1 MAMDHMA
8 RGKLRIYLGAAPGV
22 GKTFAMLNEG
32 RRRLERGEDVVCGF
46 VETHGRRRTG
56 EQIGELEVVPRKKLA
71 YRDRVFEELDIDA
84 LLARRP
90 EVALVDEL
98 AHTNIPGSR
107 NEKRWQ
113 DVEELLDAGINVIST
128 LNIQHLES
136 LNDVITQI
144 TGVTQQETIPDA
156 VVRQAEQLQLV
167 DLAPETVRARL
178 ARGDIYPADRVDTA
192 LSNYFRA
199 GNLGALRELAL
210 FWIGDQVEE
219 GLKEYRSRH
228 GISEPWETRERVL
241 LGLSGSDSG
250 ERLVRRAARMAQRF
264 GGELVAVH
272 VRPQDGLAGPAL
284 DRLRAQSELVSSL
297 GGGYREVVGADV
309 GQALVDAARSLDA
322 TQIVLGA
329 TRRSRLGEFLR
340 GSVIN
345 AVIRLSGASIDVH
358 VISYEDDGAVAA
370 PEDERRVRPR
380 PLRALPRRRVAW
392 GFAVAAVGLP
402 PLTAV
407 LTALGG
413 HITLPSALLLYLLV
427 VVLASAVGGLWPA
440 LASAVAGDLLANWY
454 FTPPVHTFTIGNGQN
469 VLALCVFLVVAV
481 VFSSYV
487 ALAAKRAVTG
497 EQAQLEADLFLTFSG
512 HSPPEALIERLQ
524 KALQLDGVALFTS
537 RGESWH
543 VRASSGEQA
552 PRAPESASEKIDLGD
567 GRLLALSGR
576 AIPVGER
583 RILEAFVREISSSLA
598 HEEFKAEAQT
608 MGALAAGNE
617 LRAAILSAV
626 SHDLRTPLSTIK
638 ASVTSLLQDDV
649 DWTAEAR
656 CEFLRTINE
665 ETDRLNALVGNLLD
679 MSRLQ
684 AGALTV
690 STEPVGL
697 EEIVPAALHSL
708 GGRASRVHSE
718 VPETLP
724 RVLADSGLL
733 ERALANLLDN
743 ALRHCPENTEVRV
756 VADPTGDEYVDLRII
771 DHGPGVPESE
781 RERIF
786 VPFQRLGDVSASNG
800 VGLGLAVA
808 RGFVEAMEGSIEGK
822 ETPGGGLTMIVRL
835 RAER

>member
-1 MAMDHMA
+1 MGMA

-32 RRRLERGEDVVCGF
+32 RRRCERGEDVVCGF
-46 VETHGRRRTG
+46 IEAHGRRRTA
-56 EQIGELEVVPRKKLA
+56 EQIGELDVVPRKQIA
-71 YRDRVFEELDIDA
+71 YRDKVFEELDIDA
-84 LLARRP
+84 LLSRRP

-113 DVEELLDAGINVIST
+113 DVEELLDAGISVIST

-136 LNDVITQI
+136 LNDVIAQI

-156 VVRQAEQLQLV
+156 IVRQAEQLQLV
-167 DLAPETVRARL
+167 DVAPETVRARL
-178 ARGDIYPADRVDTA
+178 ARGDIYPAERIDTA

-199 GNLGALRELAL
+199 GNLGGLRELAL
-210 FWIGDQVEE
+210 LWIADQVEE
-219 GLKEYRSRH
+219 GVKEYRERH

-241 LGLSGSDSG
+241 VGLSGSERG
-250 ERLVRRAARMAQRF
+250 ERLIRRAARMAQR
-264 GGELVAVH
+264 GGSELVAVH

-284 DRLRAQSELVSSL
+284 DRLRAQRELVSSL
-297 GGGYREVVGADV
+297 GGSYREVVGADI
-309 GQALVDAARSLDA
+309 GQALVEAARSLNA
-322 TQIVLGA
+322 TQIILGA
-329 TRRSRLGEFLR
+329 TSRNWLAELLR

-345 AVIRLSGASIDVH
+345 SVIHLSGSSIDVH
-358 VISYEDDGAVAA
+358 VISYEDVGEGRARE
-370 PEDERRVRPR
+370 PIRRRRPGS
-380 PLRALPRRRVAW
+380 LPRRRIVL
-392 GFAVAAVGLP
+392 GFVLAAVALP
-402 PLTAV
+402 LLTV
-407 LTALGG
+407 TLTSLRS
-413 HITLPSALLLYLLV
+413 HVTLPSILLLYLLLV
-427 VVLASAVGGLWPA
+427 VIVSTVGGLWPA
-440 LASAVAGDLLANWY
+440 LTAALAGDVLANWY
-454 FTPPVHTFTIGNGQN
+454 FTPPVHTFTISEPQN
-469 VLALCVFLVVAV
+469 LLALCVFLVVAV
-481 VFSSYV
+481 YFSGYV
-487 ALAAKRAVTG
+487 SLAARRAATG
-497 EQAQLEADLFLTFSG
+497 EQARAEADLLLSLSG
-512 HSPPEALIERLQ
+512 HTPVDTLLDRMQ
-524 KALQLDGVALFTS
+524 RALQLGGVALLS
-537 RGESWH
+537 NRGDAWS
-543 VRASSGEQA
+543 VLAAGGEQP
-552 PRAPESASEKIDLGD
+552 PRTPDSATRTIDLD
-567 GRLLALSGR
+567 RGRLLAISGR
-576 AIPVGER
+576 AIATEEE
-583 RILEAFVREISSSLA
+583 RILEAFARELSSSLA
-598 HEEFKAEAQT
+598 HDELEEKAQT
-608 MGALAAGNE
+608 VGALAAGNE

-626 SHDLRTPLSTIK
+626 SHDLRTPLSAIK
-638 ASVTSLLQDDV
+638 ASVTSLLQQDI
-649 DWTAEAR
+649 DWTPEAR

-690 STEPVGL
+690 SAEPVGL

-708 GGRASRVHSE
+708 GGRASRVNTE

-724 RVLADSGLL
+724 RVLADPGLL

-756 VADPTGDEYVDLRII
+756 VADPTGDEYVDLRIV

-786 VPFQRLGDVSASNG
+786 VPFQRLGDASGSNG

>member
-1 MAMDHMA
+1 MAMA
-8 RGKLRIYLGAAPGV
+8 RGQLRIYLGAAPGV

-32 RRRLERGEDVVCGF
+32 RRRAERGEDVVCGF

-56 EQIGELEVVPRKKLA
+56 EQIGELDVIPRRQVP
-71 YRDRVFEELDIDA
+71 YRDRVFEEMDIEA
-84 LLARRP
+84 ILARRP
-90 EVALVDEL
+90 EIALVDEL

-136 LNDVITQI
+136 LNDVIAQI
-144 TGVTQQETIPDA
+144 TGVTQKETIPDA

-210 FWIGDQVEE
+210 FWIADRVEE
-219 GLKEYRSRH
+219 GLKEYRERH

-241 LGLSGSDSG
+241 VALSGSDRG

-284 DRLRAQSELVSSL
+284 NRLRAQSELVASL

-309 GQALVDAARSLDA
+309 GQALVETARSLDA

-345 AVIRLSGASIDVH
+345 AVIRLSGSSIDVH
-358 VISYEDDGAVAA
+358 VISYEDDDETAA
-370 PEDERRVRPR
+370 PDDEERRQPSR
-380 PLRALPRRRVAW
+380 LRTLPRRRIEW
-392 GFAVAAVGLP
+392 GFALAAVGLP
-402 PLTAV
+402 LLTAV
-407 LTALGG
+407 LTSLGS
-413 HITLPSALLLYLLV
+413 HITLPSALLLYLLL
-427 VVLASAVGGLWPA
+427 VVLASGVGGLWPA
-440 LASAVAGDLLANWY
+440 LTTAVAGDLLANWY
-454 FTPPVHTFTIGNGQN
+454 FTPPVHTFTIGTGQN
-469 VLALCVFLVVAV
+469 LLALCVFLVVAV
-481 VFSSYV
+481 VVSSYV
-487 ALAAKRAVTG
+487 ALAARRAVTG
-497 EQAQLEADLFLTFSG
+497 EQARVEADLFLTFSG
-512 HSPPEALIERLQ
+512 HSPADVLIERLQ
-524 KALQLDGVALFTS
+524 KALQLDGVSLLAS
-537 RGESWH
+537 HAESWS
-543 VRASSGEQA
+543 VTTSSGEQA
-552 PRAPESASEKIDLGD
+552 PRTPESASERIDLGE

-576 AIPVGER
+576 TIAAAER
-583 RILEAFVREISSSLA
+583 RTLEAFVREISSSIA
-598 HEEFKAEAQT
+598 HEEFRAEAQNV
-608 MGALAAGNE
+608 GALAAGNE
-617 LRAAILSAV
+617 LRVAILAAV
-626 SHDLRTPLSTIK
+626 SHDLRTPISAIK
-638 ASVTSLLQDDV
+638 ASVTSLLQEDV
-649 DWTAEAR
+649 DWTPSAR
-656 CEFLRTINE
+656 QEFLRTIDE

-690 STEPVGL
+690 SAEPVGL
-697 EEIVPAALHSL
+697 EEVVPAALHSL
-708 GGRASRVHSE
+708 GARASRVRTD

-724 RVLADSGLL
+724 RVLADLGLL

-743 ALRHCPENTEVRV
+743 ALRHCPEETEVRV
-756 VADPTGDEYVDLRII
+756 VADPTGDEYIDLRIV

-786 VPFQRLGDVSASNG
+786 GPFQRLGDVSGSNG

-808 RGFVEAMEGSIEGK
+808 RGFIEAMEGSIEGK